1 MSMKSSFGEKINFD
15 VTIED
20 IKQWKEKSIFDRIF
34 SRSLPSLKNSGKSQY
49 SSHYKR
55 CQRFGKK
62 KATKECKIRE
72 FGSIMV
78 VERRKGTGFKG
89 VFE

>member
-1 MSMKSSFGEKINFD
+1 MKAEKLNLLNF
-15 VTIED
+15 
-20 IKQWKEKSIFDRIF
+20 QQFLIFH
-34 SRSLPSLKNSGKSQY
+34 KNSGKSQY

-62 KATKECKIRE
+62 KATKECKRRE